1 MAAQGAVRSERRTGV
16 LGGPQ
21 GRAWSEREAPPSTPH
36 RGRTTAPPQR
46 LGTTLC
52 RDPTPPAGSQVTAE
66 AVPSLTRSARAGGP
80 RAAPGAGPSP
90 CPWGP
95 PPGSAPGLSPPPPP
109 NSSFLSLLE
118 RCRLSSGKMPTGNSH
133 LWGRLSLPP
142 PPPCHLGCP
151 AFPPPTLWVQRSPLA
166 TAPRPCQ
173 LYREAHT
180 CSRPGCSQT
189 GPQLPTPPPSRTPPQ
204 ASQRP
209 SVSQRPL
216 VDSHRLAVTPILGRG
231 RAGTQAMWVQEA
243 DSDGRRADG
252 GLKGD
257 SCAHGGEQ

>member
-1 MAAQGAVRSERRTGV
+1 MAAEGAVRSERRTGV

-142 PPPCHLGCP
+142 PPPYHLGCP
-151 AFPPPTLWVQRSPLA
+151 AFPPPQPSGCRGRLWPPLPGPASCIEKHTPARALGAHRLGPSSPPHLLAGPLLRPPNGLQCPSAPSWTVTGWPSLPSWAEAGQEPRQWGCRKRTLMA
-166 TAPRPCQ
+166 
-173 LYREAHT
+173 
-180 CSRPGCSQT
+180 GGQT
-189 GPQLPTPPPSRTPPQ
+189 G
-204 ASQRP
+204 A
-209 SVSQRPL
+209 
-216 VDSHRLAVTPILGRG
+216 
-231 RAGTQAMWVQEA
+231 
-243 DSDGRRADG
+243 
-252 GLKGD
+252 
-257 SCAHGGEQ
+257 